1 MAIEMP
7 PAPVPQPRVDVLD
20 PSRAVVVCSGTAL
33 LDAAVGLLFH
43 PGVRD
48 KQSWGMS
55 DDGP

>member
-7 PAPVPQPRVDVLD
+7 PAPVPKTHVDALD
-20 PSRAVVVCSGTAL
+20 PSRAVVACSGTAL
-33 LDAAVGLLFH
+33 LDAAVGLLLH

-48 KQSWGMS
+48 KQSWGMN